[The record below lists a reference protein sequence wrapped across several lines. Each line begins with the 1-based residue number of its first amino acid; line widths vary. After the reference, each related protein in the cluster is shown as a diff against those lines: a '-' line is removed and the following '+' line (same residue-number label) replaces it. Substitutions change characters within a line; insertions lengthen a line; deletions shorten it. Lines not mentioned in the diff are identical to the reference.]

1 MSTMAQ
7 VQDGFTGNVYI
18 LEVKDL
24 DLPVCKIGMTK
35 KDPMVRCAEINK
47 SSTGDFL
54 WSVRYVLA
62 VDDCIRFESLIHRTL
77 ERYRQKGREFFQL
90 TADEAY
96 GHAKTML
103 AQQSDI
109 KEIPAPS
116 IPPATLAKR
125 TKDNIRRP
133 IGMKGDEEYAPI
145 LYSFVSRLGVK
156 GRPFGQ
162 VGKPHF
168 GLSDGY
174 KGVQW
179 NIAIDRDPREIYLGV
194 NLEGMKY
201 SGWPIATFIQFEM
214 ARPNLEEIKAE
225 IGNPDR
231 ILLILSRDAW
241 QVHARP
247 TIVEQHIGG
256 RRHKLSEIDPA
267 LWLELLSE
275 ARECLDASK
284 NFRGRSKQLVTV
296 RTATDETPRMMDV
309 SPHLTVQ
316 TKIDVDPKRDYDQA
330 TLNSAFD
337 GAYAELKPIHD
348 WVSRVAKSNSN

>member
-1 MSTMAQ
+1 MSKMAQ
-7 VQDGFTGNVYI
+7 VQNGFAGNVYI
-18 LEVKDL
+18 LVVKDL

-62 VDDCIRFESLIHRTL
+62 VDDCVRFESLIHRTL
-77 ERYRQKGREFFQL
+77 ERYRQNGRELFQL

-96 GHAKTML
+96 KHAKTML

-116 IPPATLAKR
+116 IPPATLAER
-125 TKDNIRRP
+125 TRDNIRRP
-133 IGMKGDEEYAPI
+133 IGMKRDEEYARI
-145 LYSFVSRLGVK
+145 LDSFESRLGVK

-162 VGKPHF
+162 VGKPDF
-168 GLSDGY
+168 GLSDGVD
-174 KGVQW
+174 GVQW
-179 NIAIDRDPREIYLGV
+179 NIAIYRVSGEIDLGV
-194 NLEGMKY
+194 NLEGMAY
-201 SGWPIATFIQFEM
+201 SGWPIATFIQSEM
-214 ARPNLEEIKAE
+214 ARPTLEEEIKAK
-225 IGNPDR
+225 IGKPDR
-231 ILLILSRDAW
+231 IHLTLSRDAW
-241 QVHARP
+241 QMSARR

-256 RRHKLSEIDPA
+256 RRHKLSEIDRA

-284 NFRGRSKQLVTV
+284 NFRGRSKQLVRV
-296 RTATDETPRMMDV
+296 RTATGETARMMDV

-316 TKIDVDPKRDYDQA
+316 TKIDVDPKRDDQA
-330 TLNSAFD
+330 TLNLAVD
-337 GAYAELKPIHD
+337 RAIAELRPIHD
-348 WVSRVAKSNSN
+348 WVSRVAKSN